1 MELGEK
7 EAGVGDFAFEDMFV
21 YEFDMFFMVFEGYFQ
36 MNFKNTDEDGGDQP
50 GRLGQ
55 RGGVRRDTRGCF
67 YCAGGCKAYA
77 KGMFFMCNRMIIV
90 KKRGKRINYYSI
102 EGGSVGKRL
111 GAGRH

>member
-1 MELGEK
+1 MKSSHAKTLLVGGLDGFDIETIDYAK
-7 EAGVGDFAFEDMFV
+7 SNSEASLNPRKSAYSVCG
-21 YEFDMFFMVFEGYFQ
+21 
-36 MNFKNTDEDGGDQP
+36 
-50 GRLGQ
+50 
-55 RGGVRRDTRGCF
+55 TRN
-67 YCAGGCKAYA
+67 GCKAYA